1 MGHDL
6 IGMEQYLAEGSK
18 PVDRCKEDVRAAD
31 AYLIIVAWRFG
42 YGPGRT
48 SSGSERA
55 LLPNLSQLTAREL
68 DHSVLDKL
76 TSCPHFLRGRNSVD
90 EHMTVLR
97 HPSR

>member
-18 PVDRCKEDVRAAD
+18 PVDRCKEDVRAA

-55 LLPNLSQLTAREL
+55 LSPNLSLLTAREL

-76 TSCPHFLRGRNSVD
+76 TNCPHFLRGRNPVD